1 MEEARKTIFRCQ
13 KTYGQLVIDLT
24 DSRKQTPK
32 TAVWKQK
39 GRSIY
44 IQGTEE
50 KKELVA
56 QCNKEK
62 TENRMTGSKSIL
74 KVLSRFPPQLL
85 SDIRDLFSEEGT
97 TVSYLRN
104 TRPSFPVSQRLKR
117 LPPMWEIQVRSLGWE
132 DPLEEEM
139 ITHSSILVWRIPR
152 TEMPG
157 RLQSTE
163 SQRVGHD
170 WATSLTHSLTDS
182 DKGGKTKLNSYP
194 ADQMKN
200 PK

>member
-1 MEEARKTIFRCQ
+1 MEEEKKTIFRCH

-24 DSRKQTPK
+24 DSRKHTPK

-104 TRPSFPVSQRLKR
+104 TRLSFPVSQRLKR
-117 LPPMWEIQVRSLGWE
+117 LPPMQEIQVRSLGWE

-139 ITHSSILVWRIPR
+139 ITHSSIIVWRIPR

-157 RLQSTE
+157 RL
-163 SQRVGHD
+163 
-170 WATSLTHSLTDS
+170 
-182 DKGGKTKLNSYP
+182 
-194 ADQMKN
+194 
-200 PK
+200 